1 MWSLLPSMKKVLMIY
16 IGFSG
21 EATTY
26 VLRVATEARSRAL
39 GPLHPSFDLV
49 TSLRRGLNSFLP
61 DNAHETAT
69 GRLHVSLTRVTDRE
83 NVIVNTFD
91 TKEDLI
97 QVAITSQIRVRYF
110 GTNESKEI

>member
-1 MWSLLPSMKKVLMIY
+1 M
-16 IGFSG
+16 
-21 EATTY
+21 
-26 VLRVATEARSRAL
+26 LRVATEARSRAL

-61 DNAHETAT
+61 ENAHKIAN

-97 QVAITSQIRVRYF
+97 QVRLAAE
-110 GTNESKEI
+110 NK